1 MPLRPLPRTRT
12 PRRAAPGA
20 PGGLRRQQSPLVAHG
35 EGASPTFRSTVS
47 IAFKSGAIRG
57 TPRVGVARQSGATR
71 GAGAGPPAPASLRL
85 PPGIILTGIA
95 RICSCFRRG
104 AAGEDD
110 AAAPAG
116 RRGRRG
122 EAAEDPP
129 AQAEA
134 PAGRGR
140 KRGRDADP
148 GVKLE
153 PEEVSDEKAAKREAV
168 QDQLETALETAQQLG
183 GSLAEADGTEAPAA
197 ADDEDDAAPM
207 ATEDDDGSRSSR
219 TPRGAGVKQATLE
232 PRVTKAQ
239 AAAMAEAEAADKVKQ
254 AEMTLAASYMSETSS
269 NAAEEKILK
278 QAKHVKKRSDSDSLV
293 RRMTRYSEPPRK
305 KSHWDYLL
313 QEMEWMSNDFR
324 QERKWK
330 MALAK
335 KTAQAVMKWHKQK
348 EGQQARNQKIEQQN
362 LKKIAGRLSRD
373 VRTFWGQVGKLVVY
387 KHEMQIEEVR
397 QQNMEKH
404 MDFMVGQTEQYSQLL
419 SAEIQK
425 PGRRTT
431 AKDDPKADPD
441 FQPGDAADDEATLA
455 EEEGAGQNPAEKEA
469 VDAMEKEKG
478 ASIKQ
483 VLESHGVDKDA
494 AAAGEIPA
502 GEGATSMDVAEE
514 EVSAADAAA
523 RDDRM
528 PILRCCW
535 KPTLWT

>member
-1 MPLRPLPRTRT
+1 
-12 PRRAAPGA
+12 
-20 PGGLRRQQSPLVAHG
+20 
-35 EGASPTFRSTVS
+35 
-47 IAFKSGAIRG
+47 
-57 TPRVGVARQSGATR
+57 
-71 GAGAGPPAPASLRL
+71 
-85 PPGIILTGIA
+85 
-95 RICSCFRRG
+95 
-104 AAGEDD
+104 
-110 AAAPAG
+110 
-116 RRGRRG
+116 
-122 EAAEDPP
+122 
-129 AQAEA
+129 
-134 PAGRGR
+134 
-140 KRGRDADP
+140 
-148 GVKLE
+148 
-153 PEEVSDEKAAKREAV
+153 
-168 QDQLETALETAQQLG
+168 
-183 GSLAEADGTEAPAA
+183 
-197 ADDEDDAAPM
+197 
-207 ATEDDDGSRSSR
+207 
-219 TPRGAGVKQATLE
+219 
-232 PRVTKAQ
+232 
-239 AAAMAEAEAADKVKQ
+239 
-254 AEMTLAASYMSETSS
+254 
-269 NAAEEKILK
+269 
-278 QAKHVKKRSDSDSLV
+278 
-293 RRMTRYSEPPRK
+293 
-305 KSHWDYLL
+305 
-313 QEMEWMSNDFR
+313 
-324 QERKWK
+324 

-523 RDDRM
+523 RDAQDADLAMLLEANSMDLTDEEKQLQKRNTARM
-528 PILRCCW
+528 ASAAKSADESQPSGW
-535 KPTLWT
+535 TLST